1 MLKHY
6 IKKPIPLK
14 TTAQPIDYHIKAKVS
29 VTNIFNDELIRKKV
43 NEIKQNDII
52 DNNDLL
58 KKVEDIRTIVQN

>member
-1 MLKHY
+1 M
-6 IKKPIPLK
+6 K
-14 TTAQPIDYHIKAKVS
+14 TTPQPIDYHIKAKVS
-29 VTNIFNDELIRKKV
+29 VTNSFNDELIRKKV

>member
-6 IKKPIPLK
+6 IKKQIPMK

-29 VTNIFNDELIRKKV
+29 VTNSFNDELLRKKV

-52 DNNDLL
+52 DNNNLL
-58 KKVEDIRTIVQN
+58 KKVDDIRTITQS